1 MSDWMETLL
10 ISVAVGLVFAVGVAT
25 GYSCGT
31 ERMVELKA
39 EKIVVQYTKLEAD
52 LNECRRIMHDKQAV
66 AAH

>member
-31 ERMVELKA
+31 KGMVELKA
-39 EKIVVQYTKLEAD
+39 EKIVVQYTKLDHD
-52 LNECRRIMHDKQAV
+52 LSECRRTAHDKQAV
-66 AAH
+66 AAP